1 MITRKR
7 IVMIGLV
14 VLLAL
19 LLVFFLHASK
29 LYSIDQYLTERE
41 VWPGAFYPIPYTDL
55 RWSLSDLNI
64 SDNLYE
70 SGWTLSDFENAP
82 MRSADGQNPYIS
94 DLVNTESGILKDSLS
109 IVTVTV
115 IVTAV
120 GKDNSEY
127 AEEELYL
134 PTGFLKLGNK
144 TDIGSFTEANGPA
157 ALLTETGQNTGNS
170 IYIAPEE
177 ELIVKFAYFLD
188 ETVSADNG
196 YLFTN
201 VIPTQTVSVCIQ
213 LKQFI

>member
-1 MITRKR
+1 MITKKR

-19 LLVFFLHASK
+19 LLVFCLHASK
-29 LYSIDQYLTERE
+29 LHAIDQYLTEHE
-41 VWPGAFYPIPYTDL
+41 VWPGALYPIPYTDL
-55 RWSLSDLNI
+55 CWSLSDINI

-82 MRSADGQNPYIS
+82 MLSTDGQDYCLS
-94 DLVNTESGILKDSLS
+94 DLVNTESGMLKDGLS
-109 IVTVTV
+109 VVTVKV
-115 IVTAV
+115 IVAAV
-120 GKDNSEY
+120 ENSNSEY
-127 AEEELYL
+127 ADEELFL
-134 PTGFLKLGNK
+134 PTDFLKLGSK
-144 TDIGSFTEANGPA
+144 TDISSFSEANGPA
-157 ALLTETGQNTGNS
+157 AFITKTGQNTGNS
-170 IYIAPEE
+170 IYVAPEE

-188 ETVSADNG
+188 ETVSVDNG